1 VTSSSERPEEPVVIT
16 DKRKVD
22 RGDGP
27 SAAPAGAASTEPA
40 VEADQVPMVEAALL
54 AERTADLQRLQA
66 EYANYRK
73 RSERDRLAATDV
85 ATSRVLV
92 DFLPVLDNLDR
103 AEEHGDLTGGLKA
116 VAEQLLG
123 IFGKLGL
130 ESFGH
135 VGDPFDPSIH
145 EAVLH
150 DESADVEVPTCTTV
164 MRPGYKHN
172 DRLLRPAMVGVSDP
186 SSDAVI
192 DVEVIDETEPEAAPE
207 DDQ

>member
-1 VTSSSERPEEPVVIT
+1 VIT

-22 RGDGP
+22 RGDGT
-27 SAAPAGAASTEPA
+27 SAAPAGAPSESTEPA
-40 VEADQVPMVEAALL
+40 VEAGQVPMVEAALL

-73 RSERDRLAATDV
+73 RSERERLAATDV

-116 VAEQLLG
+116 VAEQLIT

-150 DESADVEVPTCTTV
+150 DESPDVDVPTCTTV
-164 MRPGYKHN
+164 MRPGYKHH

-186 SSDAVI
+186 SSD
-192 DVEVIDETEPEAAPE
+192 VEVVDEVAPEAE
-207 DDQ
+207 SSDSTE